1 MEVEVG
7 QCETRMGGLS
17 LIGMFLNDFSRR
29 GLGSRFHVHFAH
41 LGGVD
46 LDVPDRHNRAADLVR
61 RRARIAELFVT
72 GDWGVELETFEAD
85 QERERQQEA
94 ES

>member
-1 MEVEVG
+1 LTD
-7 QCETRMGGLS
+7 QR
-17 LIGMFLNDFSRR
+17 NH
-29 GLGSRFHVHFAH
+29 GLGSRHYHHFARRD
-41 LGGVD
+41 GVD
-46 LDVPDRHNRAADLVR
+46 LDLQDHDDLAAALE

-94 ES
+94 KT